1 MRIFCVVYRPQ
12 SHRMKYFLR
21 DFEDLLQ
28 FSRTLKYDS
37 ILFDDFNNDTI
48 KESKDQSDYENL
60 ITAYCVRR
68 QNSEPTRVTPTS
80 STCLDHLLTGLPI
93 KAKQLKQHSY
103 TAVGEIHID
112 TTCFREKQHFFFKTR
127 NPKKIK
133 RDKAVNFLFLLDQ
146 NLIKLEEEKL
156 TIDIISRTILDCV
169 DRFAPKRYALHKIS
183 PSNDWIKK
191 ASKTR

>member
-12 SHRMKYFLR
+12 SHRMKYFLP

-28 FSRTLKYDS
+28 FSRTLKYDT

-93 KAKQLKQHSY
+93 KTETIKTTLLHGCRWNTY
-103 TAVGEIHID
+103 RHYMFPGETA
-112 TTCFREKQHFFFKTR
+112 FFFQKQEHEENQKRQSCELFVPTR
-127 NPKKIK
+127 SKSDKI
-133 RDKAVNFLFLLDQ
+133 R
-146 NLIKLEEEKL
+146 
-156 TIDIISRTILDCV
+156 R
-169 DRFAPKRYALHKIS
+169 RKI
-183 PSNDWIKK
+183 NNWYHF
-191 ASKTR
+191 